1 MAGKAKA
8 ATADG
13 SAATELRDAVRGFS
27 GGMLFGIPLLYTM
40 EVWWLGT
47 HTEPSQMLLVLVA
60 TYAVLVLL
68 NLTGGFRRRRQGD
81 LLGTCQDSAEALA
94 IGLLSSALVLALL
107 REIGP
112 QVGFEEA
119 VGKVIYEAMP
129 FALGVSI
136 ARHFLDGDRVDPD
149 EEVRDAA
156 PVNETVIDLG
166 AAAVGAV
173 FFALNIAPTDEV
185 PMIASAIG
193 PAGLLLLVPFS
204 LLVTY
209 LIVFA
214 AGFTNAEGR
223 HRQQGMLQ
231 HPLTETLAAYLIAL
245 AMAALLLVLFQRV
258 DAAHTWAEILA
269 EAVVLGL
276 PAAVG
281 GAAGRLAV

>member
-1 MAGKAKA
+1 VAGKA
-8 ATADG
+8 ATADSG
-13 SAATELRDAVRGFS
+13 AAAELGDAVRGFS

-47 HTEPSQMLLVLVA
+47 HTEPSQMLLVLIA

-68 NLTGGFRRRRQGD
+68 NLTGGFRRRSNSG
-81 LLGTCQDSAEALA
+81 LAGTLQDSAEALA

-119 VGKVIYEAMP
+119 LGKVIYEAMP

-136 ARHFLDGDRVDPD
+136 ARHFLNGDRIDPD

-156 PVNETVIDLG
+156 PVNETVMDLG

-223 HRQQGMLQ
+223 HQQEGILQ

-245 AMAALLLVLFQRV
+245 AMAVLLLVLFQRV
-258 DAAHTWAEILA
+258 DSAHTWAEVLG

>member
-1 MAGKAKA
+1 VAGKRQA
-8 ATADG
+8 ATDG
-13 SAATELRDAVRGFS
+13 SVAVELRDAVRGFS

-47 HTEPSQMLLVLVA
+47 HTEPSQMLAVLVA

-68 NLTGGFRRRRQGD
+68 NLTGGFRRRRRGD
-81 LLGTCQDSAEALA
+81 LAGTLQDSAEALA
-94 IGLLSSALVLALL
+94 IGLLSSTLVLALL

-112 QVGFEEA
+112 HVGFEEA
-119 VGKVIYEAMP
+119 LGKVVYEAMP
-129 FALGVSI
+129 FALGVSL
-136 ARHFLDGDRVDPD
+136 ARHFLDGDRIDPD

-156 PVNETVIDLG
+156 PVNETVVDLG

-185 PMIASAIG
+185 PMIASALG
-193 PAGLLLLVPFS
+193 ASGLLLLVPFS

-214 AGFTNAEGR
+214 AGFTDADAR
-223 HRQQGMLQ
+223 HRQQGVLQ
-231 HPLTETLAAYLIAL
+231 HPLTETLAAYLVAL
-245 AMAALLLVLFQRV
+245 AMAMLLLVLFQRV
-258 DAAHTWAEILA
+258 DAAHTWAEILG

>member
-1 MAGKAKA
+1 MAGKRQA
-8 ATADG
+8 ATVDG
-13 SAATELRDAVRGFS
+13 SVAVELRDAVRGFS

-47 HTEPSQMLLVLVA
+47 HTEPLQMLAVLVV
-60 TYAVLVLL
+60 TYAVLVVL
-68 NLTGGFRRRRQGD
+68 NGAGGFKRRRRHD
-81 LLGTCQDSAEALA
+81 FAATFRDSAEALA

-107 REIGP
+107 RQIGP

-119 VGKVIYEAMP
+119 IGKVIYEAMP
-129 FALGVSI
+129 FALGVSL

-156 PVNETVIDLG
+156 PVNETVVDLG

-193 PAGLLLLVPFS
+193 PIGLLLLVPFS

-223 HRQQGMLQ
+223 RSQQGVLQ
-231 HPLTETLAAYLIAL
+231 HPLTETLAAYLVAL
-245 AMAALLLVLFQRV
+245 AMAALLLMLFQRV
-258 DAAHTWAEILA
+258 DAAHTWAEVLS
-269 EAVVLGL
+269 EVVVLGL

>member
-1 MAGKAKA
+1 
-8 ATADG
+8 
-13 SAATELRDAVRGFS
+13 
-27 GGMLFGIPLLYTM
+27 MLFGIPLLYTM

-47 HTEPSQMLLVLVA
+47 HTEPLQMLAVLVV
-60 TYAVLVLL
+60 TYAVLVVL
-68 NLTGGFRRRRQGD
+68 NGAGGFKRRRRHD
-81 LLGTCQDSAEALA
+81 FAATFRDSAEALA

-112 QVGFEEA
+112 QFGFEEA
-119 VGKVIYEAMP
+119 IGKVIYEAMP
-129 FALGVSI
+129 FALGVSL

-149 EEVRDAA
+149 EEARGA
-156 PVNETVIDLG
+156 NETIIDLG

-193 PAGLLLLVPFS
+193 PIGLLLLVPFS

-214 AGFTNAEGR
+214 AGFTGAEAR
-223 HRQQGMLQ
+223 HSQRGVLQ
-231 HPLTETLAAYLIAL
+231 HPLTETLAAYIVAL
-245 AMAALLLVLFQRV
+245 AMAGLLLMLFQRV
-258 DAAHTWAEILA
+258 DAAHTWVEVLT
-269 EAVVLGL
+269 EVVVLGL

>member
-1 MAGKAKA
+1 VAGKA
-8 ATADG
+8 ATAEAEG
-13 SAATELRDAVRGFS
+13 SAVTELRDAVRGFS

-47 HTEPSQMLLVLVA
+47 HTEPGQMLLVLVA
-60 TYAVLVLL
+60 TFAVLLLL
-68 NLTGGFRRRRQGD
+68 NLTGGFRSRSNAG
-81 LLGTCQDSAEALA
+81 LGGTLQDSVEALA

-112 QVGFEEA
+112 QIGFEEA
-119 VGKVIYEAMP
+119 LGKVVYEAMP

-136 ARHFLDGDRVDPD
+136 ARHFLNGDRIDPD
-149 EEVRDAA
+149 EEMEGAA
-156 PVNETVIDLG
+156 PNATVMDLG

-185 PMIASAIG
+185 PMIAAAIG
-193 PAGLLLLVPFS
+193 PMGLLLLVPFS

-223 HRQQGMLQ
+223 HEQEGILQ
-231 HPLTETLAAYLIAL
+231 HPLTETLAAYLVAL
-245 AMAALLLVLFQRV
+245 AMTLLLLVLFQRV
-258 DAAHTWAEILA
+258 DSAHTWAEVLG
-269 EAVVLGL
+269 EVVVLGL